1 MKLISPSYSCF
12 CLYISLLS
20 TIKYQ
25 VHVVWSFLNSN
36 NSRFLNSNNSCDCSR
51 IYFWSVSSEVGE
63 GGGGER
69 EALDSLQGGLEV
81 RSFRGRIFPLA
92 APIDESLNVLFFFTN
107 FSSCHCTKKMLSSLI
122 QCKDRKHCSFT
133 SADLKYQLSS

>member
-51 IYFWSVSSEVGE
+51 IRFWSVSSEVG
-63 GGGGER
+63 GGGG
-69 EALDSLQGGLEV
+69 GVEV
-81 RSFRGRIFPLA
+81 RSFRGRILPLA
-92 APIDESLNVLFFFTN
+92 PPIDESLNVLFFFTN